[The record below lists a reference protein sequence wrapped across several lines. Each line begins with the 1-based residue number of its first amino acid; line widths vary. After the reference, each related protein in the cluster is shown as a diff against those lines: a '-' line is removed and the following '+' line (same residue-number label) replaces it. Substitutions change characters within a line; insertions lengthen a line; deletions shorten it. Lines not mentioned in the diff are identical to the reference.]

1 MVACEEKASWFD
13 VVMFVLMV
21 VVLGFL
27 ITGSIRTSKI
37 IDQLEAERENS
48 APIEQAFNNR
58 LECVTMN
65 SDGTTTF
72 YYDSLKEECE
82 HE

>member
-37 IDQLEAERENS
+37 IDQLEADREKRSAISAAINERIN
-48 APIEQAFNNR
+48 
-58 LECVTMN
+58 CVTMN
-65 SDGTTTF
+65 ADGSTTF
-72 YYDSLKEECE
+72 YYDSIGEGQ